1 MQKLNKLIEKNIY
14 IFLILTLIIIFS
26 NNVQAEFFEAG
37 LKEYIIKGHQIRVPV
52 FNPVETIELRTK
64 SPTVI
69 RSEEFEDLKLEA
81 GKSYFIS
88 LMGIKTK
95 EPDAESA
102 EENIQTAAGNQ
113 QEIDE
118 AENNAQVGE
127 NASETAENSGNEN
140 TDAAETQTSVSDSQ
154 AGETASQSANEENN
168 AESENTKIEK
178 EMRLTVQ
185 IFASSFQDKAQEFKL
200 EAEKNI
206 DIPFRVNKEGDLY
219 KVTAGNFSERTEA
232 EKYESQLKEL
242 GYSGWIKEMMLPVE
256 ETSAGGGTK
265 AGSGSDTAAN
275 SQTDTNDQTDADK
288 QNNSEAGSQNSE
300 DGQQNGEI
308 FANIEMYRDSL
319 ESEQEGSGETAPAG
333 DSESDDEAQFEP
345 GSESG
350 DLSNAVKI
358 AIYNSSGKKIA
369 EAENIS
375 LEGYFEA
382 KGNDLYGKYEVS
394 LFKNSLM
401 LKTVSDLNRLTAS
414 LLQHYFRPDAPRE
427 ALKAQAVIFRT
438 ALLYQLQTYGPE
450 LSAVPEF
457 EFSRLEPAFRNA
469 VEETIDQVMIRDQ
482 SFYYD
487 SDYELRELRKPR
499 TGLASL
505 AKADYSYQEIIDYYY
520 DRSELADLNQLR
532 DSELK
537 FTARVTY
544 GLEFK
549 EIRQFD
555 WDGPRLITIVDY
567 DLSVKRLELK
577 PVLAKDLVPG
587 REDLADLI
595 KRHAALA
602 GVNGGYFHYTG
613 RPLGLLYLDGQ
624 LVSEPLYN
632 RTSLMIDE
640 NGNVDF
646 KQVDWQGSLQINPG
660 NVKIKLD
667 GVNRNAAAGEAVL
680 YNSYYGREMPALK
693 DKYYDIVIRSGEI
706 LGVENKEG
714 SKTVIPPDGYVIRVE
729 SAKENIL
736 SLIPELKGKDAEVKM
751 QFTPD
756 FEELNISY
764 AVGGGPRLLKNGEL
778 NITGKEEKFQPD
790 VLEHRSPRTALGLT
804 ADNHLIMLTV
814 DGRQVESSVGMSL
827 EELAL
832 MLKELGAEEAMN
844 LDGGG
849 SARMV
854 IRGFTVNKPSEK
866 RLISNGILVED

>member
-1 MQKLNKLIEKNIY
+1 MQKLNKLIETNIY

-37 LKEYIIKGHQIRVPV
+37 LKEYIINGHQIRVPV

-64 SPTVI
+64 STTVM

-81 GKSYFIS
+81 GKTYFIS
-88 LMGIKTK
+88 MMGINTKRPGAESSAEDLQSAGENKQGPGGAQNINQPGEK
-95 EPDAESA
+95 EPQPAES
-102 EENIQTAAGNQ
+102 
-113 QEIDE
+113 
-118 AENNAQVGE
+118 
-127 NASETAENSGNEN
+127 SGNTN
-140 TDAAETQTSVSDSQ
+140 STADQAVSSETQT
-154 AGETASQSANEENN
+154 GGTAAQSFNNEDNMLAKENNN
-168 AESENTKIEK
+168 AELEK

-185 IFASSFQDKAQEFKL
+185 IFASSFEDKAEEFKS
-200 EAEKNI
+200 EAEKKI
-206 DIPFRVNKEGDLY
+206 DIPFRVSKEEDLY
-219 KVTAGNFSERTEA
+219 KVTAGNFSERSEA
-232 EKYESQLKEL
+232 EKYEAQLKEL
-242 GYSGWIKEMMLPVE
+242 GYGGWIKEMLLPIE
-256 ETSAGGGTK
+256 ETSSGTGTE
-265 AGSGSDTAAN
+265 ASQDSDTADN
-275 SQTDTNDQTDADK
+275 QTEKNNQIDVNE
-288 QNNSEAGSQNSE
+288 QNNSEAGSQNKE
-300 DGQQNGEI
+300 DSQKNGKI
-308 FANIEMYRDSL
+308 FADIEMYRDSQGNDQENSE
-319 ESEQEGSGETAPAG
+319 ESKTAVEAGSAE
-333 DSESDDEAQFEP
+333 DAQIQPEFK
-345 GSESG
+345 GG

-358 AIYNSSGKKIA
+358 AVYNSSGKKIA
-369 EAENIS
+369 EAENIN

-401 LKTVSDLNRLTAS
+401 LKSVSDLNRLTAS

-450 LSAVPEF
+450 LSAVPEL

-469 VEETIDQVMIRDQ
+469 VEETMDQVLIKDQ

-487 SDYELRELRKPR
+487 SDYELREIRKPR

-505 AKADYSYQEIIDYYY
+505 AEADYSYQEIIDYYY
-520 DRSELADLNQLR
+520 DRSELADLNEIR

-537 FTARVTY
+537 FTAKVTY
-544 GLEFK
+544 GLQFK

-555 WDGPRLITIVDY
+555 WNGPRMITIVDY

-613 RPLGLLYLDGQ
+613 RPLGLLYLNGQ

-632 RTSLMIDE
+632 RTSLLIDK
-640 NGNVDF
+640 NGQIDF
-646 KQVDWQGSLQINPG
+646 KQVDWQGSLLVNSLEAE
-660 NVKIKLD
+660 IKLD

-680 YNSYYGREMPALK
+680 YNSYYGREMPVLK

-706 LGVENKEG
+706 LGVENEKG
-714 SKTVIPPDGYVIRVE
+714 SKSAIPPDGYVIRVE
-729 SAKENIL
+729 AAKENIL
-736 SLIPELKGKDAEVKM
+736 SLIPELKGKEAEVKI
-751 QFTPD
+751 QFKPD
-756 FEELNISY
+756 FEKLNISY

-778 NITGKEEKFQPD
+778 KITGKEEKFQPD

-827 EELAL
+827 EELAM
-832 MLKELGAEEAMN
+832 MLKDLGAEEAMN

-854 IRGFTVNKPSEK
+854 IRGFTVNNPSEK